1 MRAAEGGCH
10 EKGGRHISGAE
21 RLVSKE
27 NLQLIAS
34 QMIERALTHTK
45 GEADFI
51 NIVIEKLESSTNI
64 AFNLLIT
71 SPPTEY
77 VHI

>member
-10 EKGGRHISGAE
+10 EKGGRHISRAE

-51 NIVIEKLESSTNI
+51 NIVIEKLNPETVQKINCLSIKAI
-64 AFNLLIT
+64 AGVL
-71 SPPTEY
+71 
-77 VHI
+77 